1 MTAAPS
7 GPAASAE
14 TAVPA
19 TGGPGRLTGVIPP
32 VCTPLTPGL
41 EVDVPSLERLVDHLV
56 GAGVDGLF
64 VLGSTGEVAF
74 LPDAHRRTVLETVVK
89 HVAGE
94 VPVLGGVID
103 MTTLR
108 VIEHARTAADVGCDG
123 VVATAPFYTRTH
135 PVEVEAHLREIDA
148 AVPVPV
154 YAYDLPVSV
163 HSKLDGDMLL
173 RLASE
178 GVLAG
183 VKDSSGDDGG
193 MRALM
198 VALRDAGDAGAARFS
213 VLTGSELTVDAAF
226 EMGVQGVVPG
236 LGNVDPA
243 GYVRLYRHC
252 LAGRWDEARAE
263 QERLLRLFG
272 IVNAGAPARMGRG
285 SSALGSF
292 KTALHLLGVIDCPLT
307 VPPQIQLD
315 GAETARVRTHLT
327 TAGLL

>member
-1 MTAAPS
+1 MTPAPTGPVMSS
-7 GPAASAE
+7 GPAAA
-14 TAVPA
+14 P
-19 TGGPGRLTGVIPP
+19 GGSGRLTGVVPP

-41 EVDVPSLERLVDHLV
+41 QVDVPSLERLVDHLV
-56 GAGVDGLF
+56 GAGADALF
-64 VLGSTGEVAF
+64 VLGSTSEVAF

-94 VPVLGGVID
+94 VPVLGGAID

-108 VIEHARTAADVGCDG
+108 VIEHARVAADVGCDG

-135 PVEVEAHLREIDA
+135 PVEIEGHLRQVAA

-173 RLASE
+173 RLAGE

-193 MRALM
+193 LRTLM
-198 VALRDAGDAGAARFS
+198 IALRDAGAAAFS

-226 EMGVQGVVPG
+226 AMGVHGVVPG

-252 LAGRWDEARAE
+252 LAGRWEEARAE
-263 QERLLRLFG
+263 QERLLRLFD
-272 IVNAGAPARMGRG
+272 IVNAGAAGRMGRG

-292 KTALHLLGVIDCPLT
+292 KTALHLLGVIDCPVT
-307 VPPQIQLD
+307 APPQIQLD
-315 GAETARVRTHLT
+315 AAETGRVRALLT
-327 TAGLL
+327 AAGLL

>member
-1 MTAAPS
+1 MTPAP
-7 GPAASAE
+7 
-14 TAVPA
+14 TAPLA
-19 TGGPGRLTGVIPP
+19 GVVPP

-64 VLGSTGEVAF
+64 VLGSTSEVAF

-94 VPVLGGVID
+94 VPVLGGAID

-108 VIEHARTAADVGCDG
+108 VIEHARVAADVGCDG

-135 PVEVEAHLREIDA
+135 PAEIEAHLRQVAD

-163 HSKLDGDMLL
+163 HAKLDGGMLL
-173 RLASE
+173 RLAAE

-183 VKDSSGDDGG
+183 VKDSSGDEGG
-193 MRALM
+193 LRTLM
-198 VALRDAGDAGAARFS
+198 VALRDAGAAARFS

-226 EMGVQGVVPG
+226 AMGVHGVVPG

-243 GYVRLYRHC
+243 GYVRLCGHC
-252 LAGRWDEARAE
+252 RAGRWDEARAE
-263 QERLLRLFG
+263 QERLLRLFD
-272 IVNAGAPARMGRG
+272 IVNAGAPGRMGRG

-292 KTALHLLGVIDCPLT
+292 KAALHLLGVIDHPVT
-307 VPPQIQLD
+307 APPQVQLD
-315 GAETARVRTHLT
+315 EAEIAIVRTRLT
-327 TAGLL
+327 AAGLL

>member
-1 MTAAPS
+1 M
-7 GPAASAE
+7 
-14 TAVPA
+14 
-19 TGGPGRLTGVIPP
+19 PP

-41 EVDVPSLERLVDHLV
+41 EVDVPSLERLVDRLV
-56 GAGVDGLF
+56 RAGVDGLF
-64 VLGSTGEVAF
+64 VLGSTSEVAF

-108 VIEHARTAADVGCDG
+108 VIEHARVAADVGCDG

-135 PVEVEAHLREIDA
+135 PAEIETHLRRLAA

-163 HSKLDGDMLL
+163 HSKLDGAMLL
-173 RLASE
+173 GLAAE
-178 GVLAG
+178 GLLAG
-183 VKDSSGDDGG
+183 VKDSSGDEGG
-193 MRALM
+193 LRTLM
-198 VALRDAGDAGAARFS
+198 TALRDTGVAGFS

-226 EMGVQGVVPG
+226 AMGVHGVVPG

-263 QERLLRLFG
+263 QERLLRLFD
-272 IVNAGAPARMGRG
+272 IVNAGAPGRMGRG

-292 KTALHLLGVIDCPLT
+292 KAALHLLGVIDCPVT
-307 VPPQIQLD
+307 APPQIQLD
-315 GAETARVRTHLT
+315 AAETDRVRARLT